1 MSIFDTVYNIHCKIG
16 EKEGKVVRV
25 TRTVRDF
32 QNALLTLLEEYSFEH
47 LTVDQICQEALL
59 HRSSFY
65 RYFRDKYDLL
75 EQTLGTQINH
85 LVDSSDSEDDLIKQ
99 LIYYVN
105 DHKNVFR
112 HLASESAHSSLYAEM
127 MHILSQIMLERRR
140 EKSNDSVIQLL
151 QQTDDPEMLAYVL
164 SGALIGTFY
173 WWQEK
178 NYDVSIEHVIEF
190 AKRTMQSLSI
200 GRQLEQKRWNY

>member
-1 MSIFDTVYNIHCKIG
+1 MTIAKLTKG
-16 EKEGKVVRV
+16 EGRVVRV

-32 QNALLTLLEEYSFEH
+32 QNALLTLLEENSFEH

-65 RYFRDKYDLL
+65 RYFHDKYDLL
-75 EQTLGTQINH
+75 EQTMGMQINR

-99 LIYYVN
+99 LIYYV
-105 DHKNVFR
+105 DEHKNVFR

-127 MHILSQIMLERRR
+127 MHILSQIMLERRN
-140 EKSNDSVIQLL
+140 EKSSDSVIKLL

-178 NYDVSIEHVIEF
+178 NYDVAIDHVVEF
-190 AKRTMQSLSI
+190 AKRTMQSLSV
-200 GRQLEQKRWNY
+200 GRQLEQN

>member
-1 MSIFDTVYNIHCKIG
+1 MII
-16 EKEGKVVRV
+16 
-25 TRTVRDF
+25 RTF
-32 QNALLTLLEEYSFEH
+32 
-47 LTVDQICQEALL
+47 
-59 HRSSFY
+59 
-65 RYFRDKYDLL
+65 
-75 EQTLGTQINH
+75 
-85 LVDSSDSEDDLIKQ
+85 
-99 LIYYVN
+99 
-105 DHKNVFR
+105 FR

-190 AKRTMQSLSI
+190 ANERCS
-200 GRQLEQKRWNY
+200 RYQLVVNWNKNDETINKNI

>member
-1 MSIFDTVYNIHCKIG
+1 M
-16 EKEGKVVRV
+16 RV

-32 QNALLTLLEEYSFEH
+32 QNALLTLLEEHSFEH

-75 EQTLGTQINH
+75 EQTLRTQINH
-85 LVDSSDSEDDLIKQ
+85 LVDKSDSEDDLIKQ
-99 LIYYVN
+99 LIYYVSE
-105 DHKNVFR
+105 HKNIFR

-127 MHILSQIMLERRR
+127 MHILSQIMLERR
-140 EKSNDSVIQLL
+140 EEQSNDPVIKLL
-151 QQTDDPEMLAYVL
+151 QETDDPEMLAYVL

-173 WWQEK
+173 WWQNK
-178 NYDVSIEHVIEF
+178 NYDVSIDHVIAF
-190 AKRTMQSLSI
+190 AKRSMQSLSVS
-200 GRQLEQKRWNY
+200 RHLEQQ

>member
-1 MSIFDTVYNIHCKIG
+1 M
-16 EKEGKVVRV
+16 VRV

-32 QNALLTLLEEYSFEH
+32 QNALLTLLEEHSFEY

-75 EQTLGTQINH
+75 EQTLRTQVNR

-112 HLASESAHSSLYAEM
+112 HLSSENAHNSLYAEM
-127 MHILSQIMLERRR
+127 MHILSQIMLERRQ
-140 EKSNDSVIQLL
+140 EKSNDPIIKLL

-173 WWQEK
+173 WWQGN
-178 NYDVSIEHVIEF
+178 NYDVSIDHVIDF
-190 AKRTMQSLSI
+190 AKRSMQSLSA
-200 GRQLEQKRWNY
+200 N

>member
-1 MSIFDTVYNIHCKIG
+1 M
-16 EKEGKVVRV
+16 RV

-32 QNALLTLLEEYSFEH
+32 QNALLTLLEEHSFEH

-75 EQTLGTQINH
+75 EQTLGTQINR

-105 DHKNVFR
+105 DYKNVFR

-127 MHILSQIMLERRR
+127 MHILSQIMLERRC
-140 EKSNDSVIQLL
+140 EKSNDSIIQLL

-200 GRQLEQKRWNY
+200 GRQLEQKR

>member
-1 MSIFDTVYNIHCKIG
+1 M
-16 EKEGKVVRV
+16 RV

-32 QNALLTLLEEYSFEH
+32 QNALLTLLEEHSFEH

-65 RYFRDKYDLL
+65 RYFRDKYELL
-75 EQTLGTQINH
+75 EQTLGTQINR

-105 DHKNVFR
+105 DHKSVFR

-200 GRQLEQKRWNY
+200 GRQLEQKR

>member
-1 MSIFDTVYNIHCKIG
+1 M
-16 EKEGKVVRV
+16 RV

-151 QQTDDPEMLAYVL
+151 QQNDDPELLAYVL
-164 SGALIGTFY
+164 SGALIVTFY
-173 WWQEK
+173 SWREET
-178 NYDVSIEHVIEF
+178 YDVPIEQEI
-190 AKRTMQSLSI
+190 
-200 GRQLEQKRWNY
+200 

>member
-1 MSIFDTVYNIHCKIG
+1 M
-16 EKEGKVVRV
+16 RV

-47 LTVDQICQEALL
+47 LTVDQICQE
-59 HRSSFY
+59 
-65 RYFRDKYDLL
+65 
-75 EQTLGTQINH
+75 
-85 LVDSSDSEDDLIKQ
+85 
-99 LIYYVN
+99 
-105 DHKNVFR
+105 
-112 HLASESAHSSLYAEM
+112 ASESAHSSLYAEM

-178 NYDVSIEHVIEF
+178 NYDVSIEHVIEYS
-190 AKRTMQSLSI
+190 KRTMQSLSI
-200 GRQLEQKRWNY
+200 GRQLEQKQ